1 MNSQNIIDRLRDLK
15 DDIPRLR
22 DLHPKSN
29 EHEFTRW
36 KELVVFN
43 ILSAIGNDKTH
54 PLYERIENIFSA
66 GSSPDKAPAFR
77 RQYLIPSE
85 LAGAEAIIENVISM
99 LEGKINSDMALLD
112 KDKMNILISIFQNF
126 HRFAQQLK
134 DRQNHAKPILIENEY
149 ALQDFIHAIL
159 RLHFQ
164 NVKNEFPLP
173 DYCGKTSRIDF
184 YLKEER
190 IGIEVKYVSE
200 NLKADNLRKQLIE
213 DKAQYI
219 NSRCFDEIVFF
230 IYDPQTL
237 LNKPEVFYDIEG
249 RTNEYNIR
257 VIVSPTI

>member
-1 MNSQNIIDRLRDLK
+1 MNSQHIINQLRGLK
-15 DDIPRLR
+15 NEIPRLQK
-22 DLHPKSN
+22 LHPKSN
-29 EHEFTRW
+29 EHEFSRW
-36 KELVVFN
+36 KELVVYN
-43 ILSAIGNDKTH
+43 ILSALDNDKTH
-54 PLYERIENIFSA
+54 PLYERIEKIFSA
-66 GSSPDKAPAFR
+66 GSSPDKAPVFR
-77 RQYLIPSE
+77 RQFLTPSE

-99 LEGKINSDMALLD
+99 LEGNTKSETPFSE
-112 KDKMNILISIFQNF
+112 KEKMSILISIFQNF

-134 DRQNHAKPILIENEY
+134 ERQNHAKPILIENEY

-190 IGIEVKYVSE
+190 IGIEVKFVSE

-219 NSRCFDEIVFF
+219 NSRCFDEIIFF

-249 RTNEYNIR
+249 HTNEYDIR
-257 VIVSPTI
+257 VIVSPTA